1 MTDLK
6 FPQQLGYL
14 SNCNEMLNLS
24 TTCRRLV
31 PLW

>member
-1 MTDLK
+1 MGSE
-6 FPQQLGYL
+6 PQNTAYL
-14 SNCNEMLNLS
+14 SNCTEMLNLS